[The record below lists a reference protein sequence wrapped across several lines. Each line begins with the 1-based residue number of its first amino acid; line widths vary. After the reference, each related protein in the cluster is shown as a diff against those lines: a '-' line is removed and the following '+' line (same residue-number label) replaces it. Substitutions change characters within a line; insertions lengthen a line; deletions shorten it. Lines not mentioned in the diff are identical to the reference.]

1 MSDFERIWA
10 EVERFD
16 AFSQGDSQTEWC
28 LPARPFVQW
37 CTNLTMEA
45 GNEPT
50 LPKVKY
56 AKVLLTDRYF
66 HFRASVGR
74 NHRDV
79 TRTHPCLYQAFV
91 ETWESLNELELALAP
106 LDLRPAPATVEAGPR
121 QQIAGILLGE
131 EA

>member
-1 MSDFERIWA
+1 MSDFARVWA
-10 EVERFD
+10 QVARFQALPSADENEVV
-16 AFSQGDSQTEWC
+16 WC
-28 LPARPFVQW
+28 APARPFVQW
-37 CTNLTMEA
+37 CVNLTAEA
-45 GNEPT
+45 GRQPT
-50 LPKVKY
+50 LIKVKS

-66 HFRASVGR
+66 HFRASVGK
-74 NHRDV
+74 NHRDA

-106 LDLRPAPATVEAGPR
+106 LELLPVPAPDPGVR